1 MPIERFLGR
10 VALLTGAT
18 QGIGLATARRL
29 AQEGCKVVISS
40 RKQENVDEA
49 IQTLNKEGLQVSGL
63 VGNQRVREDRKKLLE
78 YTCEKYGG
86 IDCVFM
92 SAGVSPHQGS
102 LLTVNE
108 DQFSRAFDTNV
119 KANFQFI
126 QDLLPVFKERGGGS
140 IVANATAGVYGVT
153 QLFGTGKNLFLY
165 SISKTAL
172 VAMIQHVSRDCFNE
186 NIRVNVVA
194 PGPVD
199 TRFLSGGVDESNF
212 TTYWNVAGVDKED
225 LAARVGRPEEIAS
238 TVAYLLSDDASYLT
252 GNCLITAGGFVLSR
266 CL

>member
-29 AQEGCKVVISS
+29 AQEGCKVVLSS

-49 IQTLNKEGLQVSGL
+49 IETLNKEGLQVSGL

-102 LLTVNE
+102 LLT
-108 DQFSRAFDTNV
+108 F
-119 KANFQFI
+119 
-126 QDLLPVFKERGGGS
+126 
-140 IVANATAGVYGVT
+140 GV
-153 QLFGTGKNLFLY
+153 
-165 SISKTAL
+165 
-172 VAMIQHVSRDCFNE
+172 
-186 NIRVNVVA
+186 
-194 PGPVD
+194 P
-199 TRFLSGGVDESNF
+199 
-212 TTYWNVAGVDKED
+212 
-225 LAARVGRPEEIAS
+225 
-238 TVAYLLSDDASYLT
+238 VAYSYIFYQGSTLDPLVFQVT
-252 GNCLITAGGFVLSR
+252 SP
-266 CL
+266 